1 MICHPILFHG
11 LGNVAQFFNAKA
23 LPKPGTIDL
32 VMASVG
38 SVPKVYPEKIL
49 HEVIQLA
56 PLFNNP

>member
-1 MICHPILFHG
+1 